1 VFNHQGYK
9 SSINRRT
16 YQEAGDRLAKI
27 QLSRISPNN
36 SNLEIVQELSDG
48 RANAYQVL
56 DDSCERDHPKVI
68 ATASQDLKRVEQTAK
83 ARRARRHRMR
93 QRRKADGRE
102 SQLRV
107 ESASSPAIFA
117 HEAVVGHNRTVTGPS
132 RFLHSRR

>member
-68 ATASQDLKRVEQTAK
+68 ATASRDLKRVEQTAK

-107 ESASSPAIFA
+107 EG
-117 HEAVVGHNRTVTGPS
+117 V
-132 RFLHSRR
+132 